1 MTQFRALN
9 RKSEE
14 VGMQHLWFFF
24 CFLHLGYTTDLD
36 KKCGEHS
43 CCSGFYFDS
52 SGDCVACL
60 LGYYGVNC
68 SFPCPNG
75 YYGDRCRKICG
86 CTQEMCNATFGCKRS
101 FDVNYLD
108 PVTLPTIIVTVLGL
122 LVLFIL
128 FGTLIVLK
136 MRQNTQLENSQVKL
150 KTSDVTSPYENDLP
164 VADLC
169 GPVDFPPFQENK
181 NVTDSQEKISMYDT
195 CF

>member
-1 MTQFRALN
+1 
-9 RKSEE
+9 
-14 VGMQHLWFFF
+14 
-24 CFLHLGYTTDLD
+24 
-36 KKCGEHS
+36 
-43 CCSGFYFDS
+43 
-52 SGDCVACL
+52 
-60 LGYYGVNC
+60 
-68 SFPCPNG
+68 
-75 YYGDRCRKICG
+75 
-86 CTQEMCNATFGCKRS
+86 MCNATFGCKRS

-169 GPVDFPPFQENK
+169 GPIDFPPFQENK
-181 NVTDSQEKISMYDT
+181 NVTDSQEIFPMYDT